1 MSKKII
7 SINDRINLLVSF
19 ICSNDREQPEEWKE
33 IKNSNGKYF
42 ISNQGRVLS
51 LQHRIPRVLKPYER
65 SHYLTVKIFSKPQSI
80 HRLVAEYFISD
91 KIVNDKT
98 LVVHHKDGNKLNNVY
113 TNLSVMT
120 YTDHY
125 KIHTERGKKNDK

>member
-42 ISNQGRVLS
+42 ISN
-51 LQHRIPRVLKPYER
+51 
-65 SHYLTVKIFSKPQSI
+65 
-80 HRLVAEYFISD
+80 
-91 KIVNDKT
+91 
-98 LVVHHKDGNKLNNVY
+98 
-113 TNLSVMT
+113 
-120 YTDHY
+120 
-125 KIHTERGKKNDK
+125 